1 MSSPREIVYVNG
13 GEIYKQPTPVEL
25 GQSYVLDPSADSI
38 FSYRKLDGKQYLFT
52 TEFKSYFNGGEGTSL
67 DGIDLCP
74 AVTLW
79 ICLGANTPEERTN
92 FDIFFAIDSSAQL
105 QEVADYYGLPYPITE
120 EVANHIDTAPEEL
133 QFWNVEGR
141 AVVPAGIKFIDGQPS
156 IFKCYTY
163 PKAFGKW
170 YIWMT
175 GTSYCNGGQ
184 VWEDGGSYMYQTGG
198 EAIPNLNMREARSF
212 TKAELLYTERAD
224 GVKTSYSFTRL
235 GDPLMMWEGREY
247 DDSGN
252 FLRTKKY
259 ESGSAIRLAI
269 AKMTNGPTFEDR
281 DLCPDVAIWL
291 GRSFYEDSDS
301 EELMY
306 VVTDGSE
313 QVNAVSAY
321 YGLQTPLDD
330 GLASTLDN
338 DIESIRARHY
348 DLYELGEG
356 NWVPVV
362 VGSICFENGEPVRS
376 LLYAFRRPWE
386 YEEDLTPPDPRSFLS
401 QIT

>member
-25 GQSYVLDPSADSI
+25 GQSYILDPSADSI
-38 FSYRKLDGKQYLFT
+38 FSYRKADGKQYLFT

-74 AVTLW
+74 DVTLW

-105 QEVADYYGLPYPITE
+105 QSVADYYGLPYPITE

-141 AVVPAGIKFIDGQPS
+141 AVVPAGVKFIDGQPA

-175 GTSYCNGGQ
+175 GTSYYNQGQ
-184 VWEDGGSYMYQTGG
+184 VWEDGASYMYQTGG
-198 EAIPNLNMREARSF
+198 EPIPNLNMRENRSF

-224 GVKTSYSFTRL
+224 GIKTAYNFTRL
-235 GDPLMMWEGREY
+235 GDPLMMWEGNEY
-247 DDSGN
+247 DQDGN
-252 FLRTKKY
+252 YLRTKKY
-259 ESGSAIRLAI
+259 ESGAVIRLAI
-269 AKMTNGPTFEDR
+269 AKMKNGPAFEDR
-281 DLCPDVAIWL
+281 DLCPDVTIWL
-291 GRSFYEDSDS
+291 GRSYYDDLGN
-301 EELMY
+301 EELIY
-306 VVTDGSE
+306 VVTGGSE

-321 YGLQTPLDD
+321 YGLPTPLSAD
-330 GLASTLDN
+330 LADTLDN

-348 DLYELGEG
+348 DLFELGEG
-356 NWVPVV
+356 NWFPVV
-362 VGSICFENGEPVRS
+362 AGSISFENGEPVRS

-386 YEEDLTPPDPRSFLS
+386 YEEDLTPPDPRSFLA